1 MRSDYK
7 VIYIEDKDGKHAYR
21 YDLNDIRNSFK
32 RNIKVGSNYE
42 FTLTITYS
50 EQFKE
55 AYYATK
61 GKCGVWYDGQFYN
74 VQSMK
79 PSVDEHGYLT
89 KEIKGLE
96 T

>member
-1 MRSDYK
+1 MISEYK
-7 VIYIEDKDGKHAYR
+7 VIYIEDKDTKHAYR
-21 YDLNDIRNSFK
+21 YDFNDIRNSFK

-61 GKCGVWYDGQFYN
+61 GKCGV
-74 VQSMK
+74 
-79 PSVDEHGYLT
+79 
-89 KEIKGLE
+89 
-96 T
+96 